1 MKTILNSLIGL
12 AVLSAVACTDP
23 DAVDKE
29 KGVVQGRVT
38 DSQGKQVA
46 NAEIVASNTDYYNK
60 TSTGYTDA
68 NGNYRFKLPTGIAE
82 GSYTVSGTVTMKFQG
97 RNYKMALYEEN
108 SHVFSAYE
116 GAVRN
121 FQFRLTG
128 KRAADADEDP
138 QHDTPL
144 GGTVEVHHDVN
155 NLEREN
161 IELTFEPVGTLI
173 DGSTGKKL
181 VKTMP
186 ADNYRLYDIPLG
198 QYKITARD
206 KASGKPLGVLIKD
219 KTSTYN
225 ASVTALFDDSDFVGS
240 TLFDMV
246 LVVAPL
252 N

>member
-1 MKTILNSLIGL
+1 MKTILNSLVSL
-12 AVLSAVACTDP
+12 VVLSAVACTDP
-23 DAVDKE
+23 DAID

-38 DSQGKQVA
+38 DSQGKPVA

-68 NGNYRFKLPTGIAE
+68 NGNYRFNLPTGIAE

-97 RNYKMALYEEN
+97 RNYKMALYTEN
-108 SHVFSAYE
+108 SRVFSAYE

-138 QHDTPL
+138 QRDTPL

-186 ADNYRLYDIPLG
+186 ADSYRLYDIPLG

-219 KTSTYN
+219 KTNTYTS
-225 ASVTALFDDSDFVGS
+225 SVTALFEDSDFAGS
-240 TLFDMV
+240 MLFEMI
-246 LVVAPL
+246 LVIAPL
-252 N
+252 K